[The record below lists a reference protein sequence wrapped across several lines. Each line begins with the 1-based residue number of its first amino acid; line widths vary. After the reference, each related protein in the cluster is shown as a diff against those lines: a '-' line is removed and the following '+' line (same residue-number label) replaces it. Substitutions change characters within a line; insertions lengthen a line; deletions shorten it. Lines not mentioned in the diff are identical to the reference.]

1 MRSTTALRIL
11 APCLLLALALAAC
24 GESLSGRGSLGPR
37 GTALP
42 PPDPVTGEARTALP
56 DGPAPAVRR

>member
-1 MRSTTALRIL
+1 MTRSAALRVL

-24 GESLSGRGSLGPR
+24 GESLSGRGNLGPR
-37 GTALP
+37 GSALP

-56 DGPAPAVRR
+56 GR

>member
-1 MRSTTALRIL
+1 MSIRPAFRALL
-11 APCLLLALALAAC
+11 PLLLVTMMLAAC
-24 GESLSGRGSLGPR
+24 GDPARERDGLGPR

-56 DGPAPAVRR
+56 GR